1 MYTLT
6 LLIGRVPATLGKQVT
21 WRNKKTVG
29 FLELGGNKNQL
40 GGIIKTVG
48 AASAIPVFIC
58 DFLLYTPSKIK

>member
-6 LLIGRVPATLGKQVT
+6 LLIGRVPATLGKQLT

-48 AASAIPVFIC
+48 VGGDAAGAAGFFVFIS
-58 DFLLYTPSKIK
+58 DL